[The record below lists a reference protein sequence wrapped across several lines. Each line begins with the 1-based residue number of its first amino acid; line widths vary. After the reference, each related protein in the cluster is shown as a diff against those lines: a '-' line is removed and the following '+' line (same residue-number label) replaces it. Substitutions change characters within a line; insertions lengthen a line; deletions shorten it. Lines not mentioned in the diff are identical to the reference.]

1 LVSKIE
7 NTASPKRERK
17 LPDWFKVKAPGG
29 ENFLEIR
36 KKIKGASL
44 NTVCE
49 EAACPN
55 IGECWDRGTA
65 TFMILGDTCTRA
77 CSYCNVKTGW
87 PGTVDLAEPIRVAN
101 TVKQMEL
108 NYTVIT
114 SVDRDDLPDY
124 GSGIFEQTIRQ
135 VRHMNPNCK
144 VEVLIPDFEGE
155 FDALERVIKAEPHVL
170 NHNIE
175 TTRRVFKKVRPRGNY
190 DLSLQLLK
198 RVKEINPFMPS
209 KSGMMVGLGETK
221 SELLQTM
228 ADLREVNTD
237 LLTIGQYLRPS
248 DRHHPIIRFY
258 RPEEFKE
265 LEEAGLE
272 MGFKHVASGPLVRS
286 SYHAD
291 DQHNAAIDKILES
304 ANASANAN
312 S

>member
-1 LVSKIE
+1 LVSKSE
-7 NTASPKRERK
+7 KPGSPTVERK
-17 LPDWFKVKAPGG
+17 LPDWFRVKAPGG
-29 ENFLEIR
+29 KNFLEIR
-36 KKIKGASL
+36 KKIKNASL

-87 PGTVDLAEPIRVAN
+87 PGTVDIAEPIRVAT
-101 TVKQMEL
+101 TVEQMGL
-108 NYTVIT
+108 NYAVIT

-124 GSGIFEQTIRQ
+124 GSDIFAQTITQ
-135 VRHMNPNCK
+135 IRHRIKDCK

-155 FDALERVIKAEPHVL
+155 FESLKRVIKSGPHVL

-175 TTRRVFKKVRPRGNY
+175 TVRRVFRKVRPRGNY
-190 DLSLQLLK
+190 DVSLQLLD
-198 RVKEINPFMPS
+198 RVKKINPRMPS
-209 KSGMMVGLGETK
+209 KSGIMVGLGETK
-221 SELLQTM
+221 SEIHETM
-228 ADLREVNTD
+228 ADLRHANCD

-248 DRHHPIIRFY
+248 KRHHPIIRFY
-258 RPEEFKE
+258 HPEEFQE
-265 LEEAGLE
+265 LEKAGLE
-272 MGFKHVASGPLVRS
+272 MGFKHVAAGPLVRS

-291 DQHNAAIDKILES
+291 DQHNAAIDMIL
-304 ANASANAN
+304 NPAN